1 VEFWGGFDGKLIGN
15 AHRVEAVL
23 PRKGGK
29 TMPVLEHSAPLV
41 QDAIAFSSIHHALG
55 NNISADLNEIL
66 PEGFVAHPHVSL
78 GRGWEADVLTKE
90 ELNFAEDFVT
100 YRPPSPSGISKVV
113 LPTSVSVIIEFL
125 RNRTKEKIVAAI
137 EIVSPA
143 NKDRAPRRQAFLA
156 KCHSYLQENVS
167 LAIIDITSSY
177 KDHNLHF
184 ELLKELNVKIT
195 KCEGS
200 DKTPLYCTS
209 LRTTVDE
216 ENDTVVEYWV
226 ELFKVGDMLP
236 TIPLYITEELAI
248 PLELEKSYMKTCK
261 SLRVFRRLERF
272 RARPPE
278 EG

>member
-1 VEFWGGFDGKLIGN
+1 
-15 AHRVEAVL
+15 
-23 PRKGGK
+23 
-29 TMPVLEHSAPLV
+29 MPVLDHSDILV

-78 GRGWEADVLTKE
+78 GGGWEADVLTRE
-90 ELNFAEDFVT
+90 ELNVARDFVL
-100 YRPPSPSGISKVV
+100 YQPPPSSGISKV
-113 LPTSVSVIIEFL
+113 LFPTSVSVIIDYL

-143 NKDRAPRRQAFLA
+143 NKDRASRRQAFLA

-177 KDHNLHF
+177 KDQNLHF

-195 KCEGS
+195 KFEGS

-216 ENDTVVEYWV
+216 ENDTIVEYWV

-236 TIPLYITEELAI
+236 TIPLYITDEIAI

-261 SLRVFRRLERF
+261 GLRVFRRLERF
-272 RARPPE
+272 RAYSKETNR
-278 EG
+278 G